1 MQPLKYDFALFAA
14 YLFLYAYA
22 NIFVCLQARAFSVYI
37 FFLPLSTRFNI
48 FNAKTFTDI
57 AYRWVKGILKQR
69 NEMRDVQNVDIA
81 HAPRFQSG
89 ILRVDDRA

>member
-1 MQPLKYDFALFAA
+1 MISLFSLPIFFCTRMQTYLYVCKRAHFLF
-14 YLFLYAYA
+14 
-22 NIFVCLQARAFSVYI
+22 IF
-37 FFLPLSTRFNI
+37 FFLPLSARFNI

-81 HAPRFQSG
+81 HAPRFRSG